1 MNTHDPK
8 RRSVLMGTL
17 AAGTAF
23 MLFGCG
29 SKQEEAAV
37 EAGEAG
43 ADGQGAAQTA
53 QNAAAQQMPDEPTP
67 KMSQEGAL
75 YQAEPLDDRKCQ
87 DCGNFIAES
96 KTCKLV
102 EGTVSGEGYCILWD
116 WA

>member
-37 EAGEAG
+37 EAGEE
-43 ADGQGAAQTA
+43 AAPQTA
-53 QNAAAQQMPDEPTP
+53 QNAAAKQMPDEPTP

-75 YQAEPLDDRKCQ
+75 YQAEPLGDLKCQ

-102 EGTVSGEGYCILWD
+102 EGQVSEEGYCILWD

>member
-1 MNTHDPK
+1 MRTLDHK
-8 RRSVLMGTL
+8 RRSIMMGTL

-29 SKQEEAAV
+29 SKQEEAAIDT
-37 EAGEAG
+37 GESG
-43 ADGQGAAQTA
+43 TDGQAAPQTA
-53 QNAAAQQMPDEPTP
+53 QNAAAQQMSDEPTP

-75 YQAEPLDDRKCQ
+75 YQTGPLDDRKCQ

-102 EGTVSGEGYCILWD
+102 EGKVSEEGYCILWD